1 MQVEKKGYIR
11 LLSLDNEKDKM
22 NERIFH
28 GGVARLRDP
37 QRVAL
42 LEVERA
48 VELSLDGVQAAKV
61 LDVGTGSGI
70 FAEAFAG
77 RGLSVAG
84 IDSNPEMVE
93 AARQYVP
100 SGDFRQATAEA
111 IPHPNSAF
119 DLVFFG
125 LVLHETNDAVQALR
139 EARRV
144 ARRRVAI
151 LEWPFRDEPVGPPL
165 AHRFKPEQ
173 VLELAAKAGFK
184 RSEMLTLAHL
194 VLFRFES

>member
-1 MQVEKKGYIR
+1 
-11 LLSLDNEKDKM
+11 M
-22 NERIFH
+22 NERVFH
-28 GGVARLRDP
+28 AGVARLRDP

-42 LEVERA
+42 LEVERV
-48 VELSLDGVQAAKV
+48 VELSVDGVQAAKV
-61 LDVGTGSGI
+61 LDIGTGSGI

-84 IDSNPEMVE
+84 IDSNPEMIE

-100 SGDFRQATAEA
+100 AGDFRQATAEA
-111 IPHPNSAF
+111 IPHPDSAF

-125 LVLHETNDAVQALR
+125 LVLHETDDAAQALP

-144 ARRRVAI
+144 ATKRLVV
-151 LEWPFRDEPVGPPL
+151 LEWPYRDEPVGPPL
-165 AHRFKPEQ
+165 AHRLKPEQ
-173 VLELAAKAGFK
+173 VLGLAEQAGFK
-184 RSEMLTLAHL
+184 QSEVLLLTHL